1 MMLSRKILMLLLSLL
16 HCSLF
21 SFAMLNPIDFLAL
34 QLIRKSLHDMPGS
47 NFFSSWD
54 FTSDPCNFSGVYC
67 QHGKIVVLNL
77 GEPRAGS
84 PGLIGRIHP
93 SIGDFSSLTEF
104 TVVPGRIY
112 GTLPASMANL
122 KNLKFIGISRNYI
135 SGEIPSSL
143 GQLRLLKTIDLSFN
157 VLTGK
162 IPSAVAA
169 LPALSNFIVCRNRL
183 SGSIPW
189 FASQTLTRLDL
200 KHNYLS
206 GSISPGYLPSSLQY
220 LSLSWNNLD
229 GTLDRVLI
237 KLNKLNYLELS
248 MNKFTGIIPG
258 ILFSFP
264 INNLQLQRN
273 FFTGPVLPFHQVSIP
288 TIDLS
293 FNRLNGEISP
303 LFSGVQSLYLNNNRF
318 TGEVPMS
325 LIDGLLA
332 GTIHVLYIQHNYLS
346 GMKMNPMAK
355 IPVRS
360 SLCMQYNCMVPP
372 VQTAC
377 PIKAGMQKT
386 RPLSQ
391 CL

>member
-1 MMLSRKILMLLLSLL
+1 
-16 HCSLF
+16 
-21 SFAMLNPIDFLAL
+21 MLNPIDFLAL
-34 QLIRKSLHDMPGS
+34 QLIRKSLQDMPGS

-67 QHGKIVVLNL
+67 DRGRIVALNL

-93 SIGDFSSLTEF
+93 SIGDFSALAEF

-112 GTLPASMANL
+112 GTLPASMASL
-122 KNLKFIGISRNYI
+122 KNLRFLGISRNYI
-135 SGEIPSSL
+135 SGEIPSGI
-143 GQLRLLKTIDLSFN
+143 GQLRSLRTIDLSFN
-157 VLTGK
+157 ILTGK
-162 IPSAVAA
+162 VPPAVAA
-169 LPALSNFIVCRNRL
+169 LPALINFIVCRNRL

-206 GSISPGYLPSSLQY
+206 GCISPGSLPSSLQY

-229 GTLDRVLI
+229 GALDRVLI
-237 KLNKLNYLELS
+237 RLSKLNYVDLS
-248 MNKFTGIIPG
+248 MNKFTGSIPG
-258 ILFSFP
+258 NLFSFP
-264 INNLQLQRN
+264 ITNLQLQRN
-273 FFTGPVLPFHQVSIP
+273 YFTGPVLPTRQVSIP
-288 TIDLS
+288 SVDLS
-293 FNRLNGEISP
+293 FNQLTGQISP
-303 LFSGVQSLYLNNNRF
+303 LFYTVQSLYLNNNRF
-318 TGEVPMS
+318 TGEVPS
-325 LIDGLLA
+325 GLIDGLLA
-332 GTIHVLYIQHNYLS
+332 GSIHVLYIQHNYLS

-355 IPVRS
+355 IPVRTS
-360 SLCMQYNCMVPP
+360 VCMQYNCMVPP

-391 CL
+391 CK